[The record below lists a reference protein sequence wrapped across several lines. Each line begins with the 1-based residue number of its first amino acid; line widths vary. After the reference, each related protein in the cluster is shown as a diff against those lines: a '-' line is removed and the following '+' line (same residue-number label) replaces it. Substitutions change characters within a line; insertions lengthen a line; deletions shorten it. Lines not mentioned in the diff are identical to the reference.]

1 MVEKAAVEIK
11 QNSKCI
17 SDESVQD
24 AISTQVFEQE
34 LSLILKNDQGITI
47 PQMLTKLYES
57 DTTGDLKER
66 IKTQEFANL
75 NNFNLKPE
83 HSRKHAQ
90 VLHRTSILYC
100 LAATCFTLWKRCVSE
115 IT

>member
-1 MVEKAAVEIK
+1 MVEKASGGIK

-34 LSLILKNDQGITI
+34 LSLILKTDQGITI
-47 PQMLTKLYES
+47 PQMLTKLYEA
-57 DTTGDLKER
+57 DLTGDLKER

-75 NNFNLKPE
+75 NKSPRGTPKGSRIKPTE
-83 HSRKHAQ
+83 
-90 VLHRTSILYC
+90 
-100 LAATCFTLWKRCVSE
+100 
-115 IT
+115 